1 MLLTRRLASTAT
13 RLVARP
19 RPLAAAI
26 RSGSSQTIRSTAA
39 LIDPSVLTRD
49 DSKGGPALHAA
60 ENLNVLLRG
69 DKIKPNAQN
78 EFTETAVTDAP
89 TLHGRS
95 ASIALTQPEFTEVE
109 AADHAWR
116 QTNHIWS
123 NDELDRVSIEKHEPV
138 TMSDHFMKGVMNVLY
153 HGFNL
158 VTGYD
163 PVDPSPR
170 SVAWR
175 LIILESFA
183 GVPGFVAAG
192 FRHFYSLRTL
202 KRDHGAIYTFL
213 EEAENERM
221 HLLVCLKMF
230 EASPVTRALCVA
242 AQFGMTPFLALTYAV
257 HPGSMHRFVGYLEE
271 TAVQTYDNL
280 VEKTT
285 TPGTKLHDEWQ
296 GLAAPGI
303 AKAYWKLDR
312 DAKWVDC
319 LQHMLAD
326 ESHHRDVNH
335 TFATLPEGA
344 PNPFIKQHMQD
355 FDKAATAHA
364 VKKLNQ

>member
-1 MLLTRRLASTAT
+1 MLS
-13 RLVARP
+13 
-19 RPLAAAI
+19 
-26 RSGSSQTIRSTAA
+26 
-39 LIDPSVLTRD
+39 RD
-49 DSKGGPALHAA
+49 DTSKVGPGLHAA
-60 ENLNVLLRG
+60 DVLHG
-69 DKIKPNAQN
+69 ITKKPNAQN
-78 EFTETAVTDAP
+78 EFTGTAVADAP
-89 TLHGRS
+89 QLHGRY
-95 ASIALTQPEFTEVE
+95 ASIAAPRAQTIAQTIPQPEFTEVE

-123 NDELDRVSIEKHEPV
+123 NDELEKVSIEKHEPV

-153 HGFNL
+153 HGFNF

-230 EASPVTRALCVA
+230 EASPITNRTPLPWRVRYPRA
-242 AQFGMTPFLALTYAV
+242 Q
-257 HPGSMHRFVGYLEE
+257 
-271 TAVQTYDNL
+271 
-280 VEKTT
+280 
-285 TPGTKLHDEWQ
+285 
-296 GLAAPGI
+296 
-303 AKAYWKLDR
+303 
-312 DAKWVDC
+312 
-319 LQHMLAD
+319 
-326 ESHHRDVNH
+326 
-335 TFATLPEGA
+335 
-344 PNPFIKQHMQD
+344 
-355 FDKAATAHA
+355 
-364 VKKLNQ
+364 

>member
-1 MLLTRRLASTAT
+1 MLSRLTGSSLRVL
-13 RLVARP
+13 ARP
-19 RPLAAAI
+19 RAAPLASFL
-26 RSGSSQTIRSTAA
+26 RYGSPQTLKSTAA
-39 LIDPSVLTRD
+39 LIDPAGLTRD
-49 DSKGGPALHAA
+49 DSSKTGPGLHAA
-60 ENLNVLLRG
+60 ENIEALLHG
-69 DKIKPNAQN
+69 TTKKPNAQN
-78 EFTETAVTDAP
+78 DFTETAVADAP
-89 TLHGRS
+89 QLHGRY
-95 ASIALTQPEFTEVE
+95 ASIAAPRVQTIAQTMPKPEFTEVE

-138 TMSDHFMKGVMNVLY
+138 TMSDHLMKSIMNVLY

-230 EASPVTRALCVA
+230 EASPITRALCVA

-271 TAVQTYDNL
+271 TAVQT
-280 VEKTT
+280 
-285 TPGTKLHDEWQ
+285 
-296 GLAAPGI
+296 
-303 AKAYWKLDR
+303 
-312 DAKWVDC
+312 
-319 LQHMLAD
+319 
-326 ESHHRDVNH
+326 
-335 TFATLPEGA
+335 
-344 PNPFIKQHMQD
+344 
-355 FDKAATAHA
+355 
-364 VKKLNQ
+364 

>member
-39 LIDPSVLTRD
+39 LIDPAVLTRD
-49 DSKGGPALHAA
+49 DSKAGPALHAA

-69 DKIKPNAQN
+69 DKIKPNARN

-123 NDELDRVSIEKHEPV
+123 DDELDRVSIEKHEPV

-202 KRDHGAIYTFL
+202 KREHGAIYTFL

-230 EASPVTRALCVA
+230 EASPITRALCVA
-242 AQFGMTPFLALTYAV
+242 AQFGMTPFLALTYAI

-271 TAVQTYDNL
+271 TAVQT
-280 VEKTT
+280 
-285 TPGTKLHDEWQ
+285 
-296 GLAAPGI
+296 
-303 AKAYWKLDR
+303 
-312 DAKWVDC
+312 
-319 LQHMLAD
+319 
-326 ESHHRDVNH
+326 
-335 TFATLPEGA
+335 
-344 PNPFIKQHMQD
+344 
-355 FDKAATAHA
+355 
-364 VKKLNQ
+364 

>member
-1 MLLTRRLASTAT
+1 MLLTRLARSAT
-13 RLVARP
+13 RLGARP

-26 RSGSSQTIRSTAA
+26 LRSGSSQTIRSSAA
-39 LIDPSVLTRD
+39 LIDPAVLTRD
-49 DSKGGPALHAA
+49 DSKAGPALHAA

-78 EFTETAVTDAP
+78 DFTETAVADAP
-89 TLHGRS
+89 QLHGRY
-95 ASIALTQPEFTEVE
+95 ASIAAPRAQTIAQPEFTEVE

-123 NDELDRVSIEKHEPV
+123 HDELEKVSIEKHEPV
-138 TMSDHFMKGVMNVLY
+138 TMSDHLMKGVMNVLY
-153 HGFNL
+153 HGFNF

-213 EEAENERM
+213 EEVE
-221 HLLVCLKMF
+221 
-230 EASPVTRALCVA
+230 SCV
-242 AQFGMTPFLALTYAV
+242 
-257 HPGSMHRFVGYLEE
+257 E
-271 TAVQTYDNL
+271 
-280 VEKTT
+280 
-285 TPGTKLHDEWQ
+285 
-296 GLAAPGI
+296 I
-303 AKAYWKLDR
+303 
-312 DAKWVDC
+312 
-319 LQHMLAD
+319 
-326 ESHHRDVNH
+326 
-335 TFATLPEGA
+335 
-344 PNPFIKQHMQD
+344 
-355 FDKAATAHA
+355 
-364 VKKLNQ
+364 NQ

>member
-1 MLLTRRLASTAT
+1 
-13 RLVARP
+13 
-19 RPLAAAI
+19 
-26 RSGSSQTIRSTAA
+26 
-39 LIDPSVLTRD
+39 VLSRD
-49 DSKGGPALHAA
+49 DSSKVGPGLHAA
-60 ENLNVLLRG
+60 ENIEALLHG
-69 DKIKPNAQN
+69 TTKKPNAQN
-78 EFTETAVTDAP
+78 DFTETAVADAP
-89 TLHGRS
+89 QLHGRY
-95 ASIALTQPEFTEVE
+95 ASIAAPRAQTIAQTIPQTIPQPEFTEVE

-123 NDELDRVSIEKHEPV
+123 NDELDKVSIEKHEPV
-138 TMSDHFMKGVMNVLY
+138 TVSDHLMKSIMNVLY
-153 HGFNL
+153 HGFNF

-230 EASPVTRALCVA
+230 EASPITRALCVA

-271 TAVQTYDNL
+271 TAVQT
-280 VEKTT
+280 
-285 TPGTKLHDEWQ
+285 
-296 GLAAPGI
+296 
-303 AKAYWKLDR
+303 
-312 DAKWVDC
+312 
-319 LQHMLAD
+319 
-326 ESHHRDVNH
+326 
-335 TFATLPEGA
+335 
-344 PNPFIKQHMQD
+344 
-355 FDKAATAHA
+355 
-364 VKKLNQ
+364 

>member
-1 MLLTRRLASTAT
+1 MLARLAGTSAWS
-13 RLVARP
+13 LARP
-19 RPLAAAI
+19 RAAPLASFL
-26 RSGSSQTIRSTAA
+26 RHGSSQTIRSTAA
-39 LIDPSVLTRD
+39 LIDPAVLTRD

-78 EFTETAVTDAP
+78 EFTETAVADAP
-89 TLHGRS
+89 QLHGRY
-95 ASIALTQPEFTEVE
+95 ASIAAPRAQTIAQTIPQPEFTEVE

-123 NDELDRVSIEKHEPV
+123 NDELEKVSIEKHEPV
-138 TMSDHFMKGVMNVLY
+138 TMSDHLMKGVMNVLY
-153 HGFNL
+153 HGFNF

-230 EASPVTRALCVA
+230 EASPITRALCVA
-242 AQFGMTPFLALTYAV
+242 AQFGMTPFLALTYAI

-271 TAVQTYDNL
+271 TAVQT
-280 VEKTT
+280 
-285 TPGTKLHDEWQ
+285 
-296 GLAAPGI
+296 
-303 AKAYWKLDR
+303 
-312 DAKWVDC
+312 
-319 LQHMLAD
+319 
-326 ESHHRDVNH
+326 
-335 TFATLPEGA
+335 
-344 PNPFIKQHMQD
+344 
-355 FDKAATAHA
+355 
-364 VKKLNQ
+364 

>member
-1 MLLTRRLASTAT
+1 MLTRIASTAT
-13 RLVARP
+13 RVVVRQRP
-19 RPLAAAI
+19 RPLAHLL
-26 RSGSSQTIRSTAA
+26 RSGSSQTVRSTTA
-39 LIDPSVLTRD
+39 LIDPAVLTRD
-49 DSKGGPALHAA
+49 QAKPP
-60 ENLNVLLRG
+60 VLST
-69 DKIKPNAQN
+69 DKI
-78 EFTETAVTDAP
+78 DAL
-89 TLHGRS
+89 LHGDTAIEHGRY
-95 ASIALTQPEFTEVE
+95 ASIAPTRAQTIPQPEFTEVE

-123 NDELDRVSIEKHEPV
+123 NDELEKVSIEKHEPV
-138 TMSDHFMKGVMNVLY
+138 TMSDHFMKGVMNILY
-153 HGFNL
+153 HGFNF

-230 EASPVTRALCVA
+230 EASPITRALCVA

-271 TAVQTYDNL
+271 TAVETYTNL

-344 PNPFIKQHMQD
+344 PNPFIKQHMKD
-355 FDKAATAHA
+355 FDRAATAHA

>member
-1 MLLTRRLASTAT
+1 MLLSRLATTSART
-13 RLVARP
+13 LVRP
-19 RPLAAAI
+19 RAAPLA
-26 RSGSSQTIRSTAA
+26 RFLRHGSSQPVRSTTA
-39 LIDPSVLTRD
+39 LIDPALLSRD
-49 DSKGGPALHAA
+49 EAKPPIDAL
-60 ENLNVLLRG
+60 
-69 DKIKPNAQN
+69 
-78 EFTETAVTDAP
+78 
-89 TLHGRS
+89 LHGDTAIEHGRY
-95 ASIALTQPEFTEVE
+95 ASIAPTRAQTIPQPEFTEVE

-123 NDELDRVSIEKHEPV
+123 NDELDKVSIEKHEPV

-153 HGFNL
+153 HGFNF

-230 EASPVTRALCVA
+230 EASPITRALCVA

-271 TAVQTYDNL
+271 TAVQT
-280 VEKTT
+280 
-285 TPGTKLHDEWQ
+285 
-296 GLAAPGI
+296 
-303 AKAYWKLDR
+303 
-312 DAKWVDC
+312 
-319 LQHMLAD
+319 
-326 ESHHRDVNH
+326 
-335 TFATLPEGA
+335 
-344 PNPFIKQHMQD
+344 
-355 FDKAATAHA
+355 
-364 VKKLNQ
+364 